1 MGKFNPIQVAGAKVD
16 NGEAPLNIMVSNSG
30 LSLNPGDTVSIAK
43 GQQCYLRT
51 ADINGTAVTYR
62 TLPFRLN
69 DEVIEDGMSVNTI
82 ANSRYVISDK
92 VESLG
97 DGLYRMTWKD
107 FFAMAKPRFRTLAK
121 VVKVISQEKGGKTLK
136 FIEITDDAVATLS
149 NVGDVYIQDVN
160 ATNADSN
167 SERIVNSQ
175 GKEVRKYVILK
186 KQNDYIAQE

>member
-1 MGKFNPIQVAGAKVD
+1 MGKFSPITVTGAKID
-16 NGEAPLNIMVSNSG
+16 NGETPLNIMVSNSG
-30 LSLNPGDTVSIAK
+30 LALNPGDRVSIAK

-51 ADINGTAVTYR
+51 TDINGTATTYR

-69 DEVIEDGMSVNTI
+69 DEVVEDGMSINTI

-97 DGLYRMTWKD
+97 DGLFRMTWKD
-107 FFAMAKPRFRTLAK
+107 FFALAKPRFRTLAK
-121 VVKVISQEKGGKTLK
+121 VVKVVSQEKGGKTLR
-136 FIEITDDAVATLS
+136 FIEITDDAECSLS
-149 NVGDVYIQDVN
+149 NVGDVYVQDFN

-167 SERIVNSQ
+167 SERVINSQ
-175 GKEVRKYVILK
+175 GKEVRKYIILK

>member
-1 MGKFNPIQVAGAKVD
+1 MGKFSPITVAGAKAD

-30 LSLNPGDTVSIAK
+30 LAFQPGDTVSIAK
-43 GQQCYLRT
+43 NQPCYLRT
-51 ADINGTAVTYR
+51 TDIGGTAVQYR

-69 DEVIEDGMSVNTI
+69 DEIIEDGISVNTV

-97 DGLYRMTWKD
+97 NDLYRMTWKE
-107 FFAMAKPRFRTLAK
+107 FFALAKPRFRTLAK
-121 VVKVISQEKGGKTLK
+121 VVKVVSQEKGGKQLK
-136 FIEITDDAVATLS
+136 FIEITDDAECTLS

-167 SERIVNSQ
+167 SERIINSQ
-175 GKEVRKYVILK
+175 GKEVRKYVVLK
-186 KQNDYIAQE
+186 KVNDYIAQE